1 MLMDNRKRMGRPPKP
16 PKQRL
21 SMCLRVKMTVD
32 DYDALCVAALRQHIQ
47 LTDYVREALRR
58 VMLAGLDLRGS
69 IKS

>member
-1 MLMDNRKRMGRPPKP
+1 MMDTRRKMGRPPKP
-16 PKQRL
+16 PKLRMN
-21 SMCLRVKMTVD
+21 MCLRVKMTNA
-32 DYDALCVAALRQHIQ
+32 DYDALCVAALRQHIP